1 MRTQG
6 RPGEGVRKLHCKGV
20 RGDRGHGEGKG
31 QGAAGARV
39 GRGSG
44 QGQGHV
50 GQRQGAL
57 RRAGQVP
64 SLGGKST
71 RGALGKDA
79 LKKQQ

>member
-1 MRTQG
+1 MYINSI
-6 RPGEGVRKLHCKGV
+6 V
-20 RGDRGHGEGKG
+20 RGCGGTEGTGRGRGRGRQG
-31 QGAAGARV
+31 QGLAGAV
-39 GRGSG
+39 GR
-44 QGQGHV
+44 GQGHV